1 MSSHQYNLPNH
12 HTNDGSLTIFSINDP
27 VSNIGDVVEV
37 LNVEENPVSNIG
49 DVVENLNVEEN
60 PVSIGDVVENLN
72 VEENQDH
79 HHYFTIDQR
88 VNYHYIPLLL
98 LGTSIVLLLLPS
110 TQGYGLVLLCESL
123 VRYLLRGLEGR
134 ISEIPTDYP
143 RTFVEVINYEYIP
156 SAVTTVSIFLLYNYV
171 LREII

>member
-12 HTNDGSLTIFSINDP
+12 RTNDGSLTIFSINDP
-27 VSNIGDVVEV
+27 VSNIGDVVED
-37 LNVEENPVSNIG
+37 LNVEENPVSN
-49 DVVENLNVEEN
+49 
-60 PVSIGDVVENLN
+60 IGDVVENLN

-110 TQGYGLVLLCESL
+110 TKGYGLVLLCESL